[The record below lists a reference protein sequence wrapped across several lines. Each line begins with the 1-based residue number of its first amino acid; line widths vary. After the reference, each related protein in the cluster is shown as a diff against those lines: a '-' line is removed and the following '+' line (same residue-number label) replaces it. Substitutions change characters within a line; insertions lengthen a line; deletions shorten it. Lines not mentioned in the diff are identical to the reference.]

1 MFNMK
6 SVTIG
11 VSKNKN
17 IGIDIDVLLRTRLL
31 IQANSGGGKSWLL
44 RRLAE
49 QLWGK
54 VQIIII
60 DPEGEFSTLR
70 EKFGFVLVGDGGE
83 TPVSSRSAALLAH
96 KLLELRASAVCNIY
110 DGVKPAARHE
120 WVRLFLDSLVDSPKK
135 LWHPVVVI
143 VDEAHKFCPERK
155 AGQSEASEAM
165 IRLATDGRKRG
176 FAAVWATQRLA
187 KLNKDA
193 SAELL
198 NRLVGPTF
206 EDLDLERAA
215 DLLSVPR
222 SEQKDFFLQMK
233 TLEPGN
239 FYALGRAISKERVLL
254 RIGNVSTTH
263 PEAGSGKHAVDPPP
277 PPDKVRA
284 MLPQLKDLP
293 QAAEA
298 RLKTEADLRAEI
310 ALLKRQ
316 LRERLTE
323 TVQASPETKIER
335 VEVPVFKNG
344 QLLKA
349 EKIVAGIEK
358 AIGRLET
365 PLLVLREGL
374 HKVSVGVQTEKR
386 QAMPAAMVKLP
397 STFGR
402 IRLPERKKSA
412 PNIVRSSGAFSQD
425 ESSNGIIRGERKILD
440 ALARCHPMRLKI
452 SQIGRISRQSLKS
465 SSFKQY
471 IRNLKSKKFIAE
483 DHVGFCLTDA
493 GMAAIDFYPQ
503 APQTPEENVSM
514 WRESLIA
521 GERDIFDIVMS
532 SDGAGMSEDEISL
545 QTGQSLKSSSFKQ
558 YLRNLVNNRLFV
570 KQGGSYFI
578 NNETITR

>member
-1 MFNMK
+1 MK
-6 SVTIG
+6 PVILGT
-11 VSKNKN
+11 SKNKN
-17 IGIDIDVLLRTRLL
+17 VSIDLDVLLRTRLL

-70 EKFGFVLVGDGGE
+70 EKFGFVLVGEGGE

-120 WVRLFLDSLVDSPKK
+120 WVRLFLDALVDSPKK

-187 KLNKDA
+187 KLSKDA

-206 EDLDLERAA
+206 EDIDLERAA

-222 SEQKDFFLQMK
+222 SEQKEFFLQMK
-233 TLEPGN
+233 TLEPGH
-239 FYALGRAISKERVLL
+239 FYALGRAISRERVLL

-263 PEAGSGKHAVDPPP
+263 PEAGSGRHAVEPPP
-277 PPDKVRA
+277 PPEKVRA

-298 RLKTEADLRAEI
+298 KLKTETDLRAEI

-316 LRERLTE
+316 LRER
-323 TVQASPETKIER
+323 PTKVDP
-335 VEVPVFKNG
+335 VEIPVLKNG
-344 QLLKA
+344 QLRQA
-349 EKIVAGIEK
+349 EKIVTGMAKVIN
-358 AIGRLET
+358 RLSPALE
-365 PLLVLREGL
+365 VLQEGL
-374 HKVSVGVQTEKR
+374 RKVSAGGKDVAPR
-386 QAMPAAMVKLP
+386 QAVITTKVNLP
-397 STFGR
+397 TTFGR
-402 IRLPERKKSA
+402 VRLPEPKKAMPKSIESGWPLPRGELAVLTACIQFPDGLRREQLTVLTGYKRSSRDAYVSRLKEKGFVATHGNIITATEAGRQAA
-412 PNIVRSSGAFSQD
+412 PNIQPLPTGVELQNYWLAILP
-425 ESSNGIIRGERKILD
+425 EGERKILALLLEVYPGAILRDEID
-440 ALARCHPMRLKI
+440 AVTGYKR
-452 SQIGRISRQSLKS
+452 SSR
-465 SSFKQY
+465 
-471 IRNLKSKKFIAE
+471 
-483 DHVGFCLTDA
+483 DA
-493 GMAAIDFYPQ
+493 FLSRMAAKQ
-503 APQTPEENVSM
+503 
-514 WRESLIA
+514 LIEITTR
-521 GERDIFDIVMS
+521 GEVRASAD
-532 SDGAGMSEDEISL
+532 
-545 QTGQSLKSSSFKQ
+545 
-558 YLRNLVNNRLFV
+558 LF
-570 KQGGSYFI
+570 
-578 NNETITR
+578 

>member
-1 MFNMK
+1 MK
-6 SVTIG
+6 PVILGT
-11 VSKNKN
+11 SKNKN
-17 IGIDIDVLLRTRLL
+17 VSIDLDVLLRTRLL

-70 EKFGFVLVGDGGE
+70 EKFGFVLVGEGGE

-110 DGVKPAARHE
+110 DGVKPATRHE
-120 WVRLFLDSLVDSPKK
+120 WVRLFLDALVDSPKK

-193 SAELL
+193 SSELL

-215 DLLSVPR
+215 DLLSVPN
-222 SEQKDFFLQMK
+222 SEKKSFFLQMK

-254 RIGNVSTTH
+254 CVGNVSTTH
-263 PEAGSGKHAVDPPP
+263 PEAGSGRHAVEPPP

-298 RLKTEADLRAEI
+298 KLKTEADLRAEI

-316 LRERLTE
+316 LRERPKE
-323 TVQASPETKIER
+323 MVQAAPDIKIER
-335 VEVPVFKNG
+335 VEVPVLKNG
-344 QLLKA
+344 QLRQA
-349 EKIVAGIEK
+349 EKIVAGM
-358 AIGRLET
+358 AQVLNRLSPALE
-365 PLLVLREGL
+365 VLQEGL
-374 HKVSVGVQTEKR
+374 RKVGAGAEAVAPR
-386 QAMPAAMVKLP
+386 QAVITTKVNLP
-397 STFGR
+397 PTFGR
-402 IRLPERKKSA
+402 VRLPEPKKAMPKAIESGGPLPRGELAVLTACIQFPDGLRREQLTVLTGYKRSSRDAYVARLKEKGFVATHGNIITATEAGRQAA
-412 PNIVRSSGAFSQD
+412 PNIQPLPT
-425 ESSNGIIRGERKILD
+425 GIELQNYWLAILPEGERKILALLLEVYPGGILRDEID
-440 ALARCHPMRLKI
+440 AVTGYKR
-452 SQIGRISRQSLKS
+452 SSR
-465 SSFKQY
+465 
-471 IRNLKSKKFIAE
+471 
-483 DHVGFCLTDA
+483 DA
-493 GMAAIDFYPQ
+493 FLSRMAAKQ
-503 APQTPEENVSM
+503 
-514 WRESLIA
+514 LIEITTR
-521 GERDIFDIVMS
+521 GEVRASAD
-532 SDGAGMSEDEISL
+532 
-545 QTGQSLKSSSFKQ
+545 
-558 YLRNLVNNRLFV
+558 LF
-570 KQGGSYFI
+570 
-578 NNETITR
+578 